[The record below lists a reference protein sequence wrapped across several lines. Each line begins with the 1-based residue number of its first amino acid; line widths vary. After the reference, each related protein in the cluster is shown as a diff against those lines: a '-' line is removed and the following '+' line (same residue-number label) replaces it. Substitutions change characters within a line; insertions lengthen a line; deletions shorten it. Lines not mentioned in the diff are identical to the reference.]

1 MILNIAYDVI
11 CYVRYESI
19 TSYTISYT
27 TSYTISLSLFLCCMW
42 TGSVRA
48 PSSAGGQPDD
58 IYIAWNTDDERDYL
72 DLEYSPLSPM
82 AHYPGSRDPLARFMA
97 DLPNLDDFWQAR
109 SERRA
114 PRTSCSSFLPSS
126 TWNFASGLRY
136 NIYIYIIS
144 KIIYNVHTRILTG
157 LMYRILTETKKKCK
171 QLWKQHD
178 ANIWTPRVG

>member
-11 CYVRYESI
+11 CYVRYKSI

-27 TSYTISLSLFLCCMW
+27 TSFTISLSLFLCCMW

-72 DLEYSPLSPM
+72 DLEYSPPSPM

-97 DLPNLDDFWQAR
+97 DLPNLDDFDKLALNDALQGL
-109 SERRA
+109 
-114 PRTSCSSFLPSS
+114 PVPVSCPVPPGISLQDQG
-126 TWNFASGLRY
+126 T
-136 NIYIYIIS
+136 IYIYIVS

-157 LMYRILTETKKKCK
+157 LMYRILTETMKKCK

>member
-48 PSSAGGQPDD
+48 PSSAGGQQDD

-72 DLEYSPLSPM
+72 DLEYSPPSPM

-97 DLPNLDDFWQAR
+97 DLPNLDDFDKLALNDALQG
-109 SERRA
+109 
-114 PRTSCSSFLPSS
+114 LPVPV
-126 TWNFASGLRY
+126 SGPVPPGISLQDAIKVLY
-136 NIYIYIIS
+136 IYIYIIL
-144 KIIYNVHTRILTG
+144 KL
-157 LMYRILTETKKKCK
+157 
-171 QLWKQHD
+171 
-178 ANIWTPRVG
+178 